1 MRKYFLSFVALAA
14 GLFATSCQESIVEPQ
29 VAGPTTFTVQLPEQ
43 MGTKAIGD
51 AENVNKLLV
60 EVYPAGQESSIYQTV
75 KTISQGKTT
84 IELSLIQDQAYD
96 ILFWAQKNDGYVT
109 VTDGTFG
116 SLRNV
121 PMNNKFSNNDNGAAF
136 FHAEKGF
143 VPTGASKEV
152 KLRRPF
158 AQLNLG
164 TTTES
169 LKTNAGNFELVSSQI
184 TITGVATS
192 FDVFTGEGFG
202 NANVKY
208 VYESANVPNEDLTIG
223 TTPNTTTYD
232 YVSMNYLSVL
242 GNEKDLVTVDATIVV
257 KKGAEEQT
265 ITHTFTSVPVQ
276 ENYRTNIVGNLI
288 SSTNDFNVIIDEGWD
303 GEEYNYIAPGIK
315 LVNGEYHIVSAEGLW
330 SMAES
335 LNASTKSTGHD
346 LNGKTIKLAV
356 DVDLQNKPWTPIK
369 SFTNSGG
376 KAIFDGQGHTIK
388 NLNIENSYRGGIFEY
403 VVGSIKNLNLD
414 GVTITATRQAGAIVG
429 QIYGNITDC
438 SVNNVK
444 ITLTPERISENVYDN
459 GDKVGALAGL
469 VGGKGYSFTG
479 NKATNVTLSAF
490 RDLGGLIG
498 AAHPSTITGNT
509 LENITLIVN
518 KTISYTDEN
527 GNPYA
532 ENANEVLGSQRG
544 GASTI
549 EPNNVTGFKLLHID
563 DSNNETSEVKAA
575 VEAAEEGE
583 TVVIPDSYQGTLPTP
598 KEKITIICEP
608 GTVFEGTSSLNIKGS
623 TLVGATFKNDN
634 GSVVN
639 QTTINGVFEDCT
651 FDGYNGLRSCY
662 AGETVEFINCVFDG
676 DLYGVHFDGGANEV
690 TFENCVFSGFN
701 TFGAQITQLNIIGCT
716 FKALGNNSYNGI
728 NMWGNT
734 KLENCNF
741 EFDGTRTEWID
752 AVHNN
757 KTIEL
762 TDCKVNGEPLS
773 GDIVGDYGN
782 GNIIILD
789 GNYFVKTPSSL
800 LKVCQDVL
808 SDSKNNVTIELG
820 EDIDLSGVE
829 WPAIKTSAAFVLDGK
844 GKTIKNLKTSAVEE
858 HGFSSTAMFSTTRK
872 ATTIKNLVIEGA
884 EITGKGGDNSHGA
897 FLVACNYAELTVSE
911 VTVKNSTISN
921 CDRTGGI
928 VTYLY
933 FKAAT
938 VENCVV
944 EECTIN
950 SIGTAGAILGMNNS
964 NNFTMKGCQV
974 NKTTVSSSE
983 GSNKAG
989 IFIGTWQDA
998 GTLTNEGNTHS
1009 ESKAVNAGVETNNEI
1024 GRHA

>member
-60 EVYPAGQESSIYQTV
+60 EVYPAGQENAIYQTV

-109 VTDGTFG
+109 VTDGEFG

-169 LKTNAGNFELVSSQI
+169 LKTNAGTFELVSSQI

-192 FDVFTGEGFG
+192 FDVFAGEGLG

-444 ITLTPERISENVYDN
+444 ITLTPEFLSEENVYDN

-527 GNPYA
+527 GNPY
-532 ENANEVLGSQRG
+532 EDNANQVLGSQRG
-544 GASTI
+544 GVSTV
-549 EPNNVTGFKLLHID
+549 EDNTVTGYKLLYIEA
-563 DSNNETSEVKAA
+563 SNDETSEVKAA
-575 VEAAEEGE
+575 VEAAQEGE
-583 TVVIPDSYQGTLPTP
+583 TVVIPDSYQGTLPIP
-598 KEKITIICEP
+598 NEKITIICEP

-634 GSVVN
+634 GSSVSG
-639 QTTINGVFEDCT
+639 TINGVFEDCT
-651 FDGYNGLRSCY
+651 FDGSNGLRNCY
-662 AGETVEFINCVFDG
+662 TSENVIFRNCIFDG
-676 DLYGVHFDGGANEV
+676 NTYGVHFDGGANEITFEDCEFKGWNSFARTIKKVTIKNSSFYKSGYGRLRFYQDAIVEGCTFSNDFQGIDCGSGGTENLKLTIKFDGCSENLYDLLVTGTDNKFIIDGTPYYLLDEDSNFDLNGIQENGLTIIGVGDGVRIANTTKYASGSTTGAIWKAITLENLTLTNTVYTMSDGGNSTFIDV
-690 TFENCVFSGFN
+690 TFEKGVREAYGKGVKFTRCIFGSSDAGYALHFQTDGSSEGGLIELAECEFGGGKVHLGGKRAYIFSG
-701 TFGAQITQLNIIGCT
+701 CS
-716 FKALGNNSYNGI
+716 FKAGTDFQVWSNI
-728 NMWGNT
+728 T
-734 KLENCNF
+734 LENCNV
-741 EFDGTRTEWID
+741 DGVDVTSE
-752 AVHNN
+752 N
-757 KTIEL
+757 IETMFPNL
-762 TDCKVNGEPLS
+762 NLEK
-773 GDIVGDYGN
+773 
-782 GNIIILD
+782 
-789 GNYFVKTPSSL
+789 
-800 LKVCQDVL
+800 
-808 SDSKNNVTIELG
+808 VTI
-820 EDIDLSGVE
+820 
-829 WPAIKTSAAFVLDGK
+829 K
-844 GKTIKNLKTSAVEE
+844 
-858 HGFSSTAMFSTTRK
+858 
-872 ATTIKNLVIEGA
+872 
-884 EITGKGGDNSHGA
+884 
-897 FLVACNYAELTVSE
+897 
-911 VTVKNSTISN
+911 
-921 CDRTGGI
+921 
-928 VTYLY
+928 
-933 FKAAT
+933 
-938 VENCVV
+938 
-944 EECTIN
+944 
-950 SIGTAGAILGMNNS
+950 
-964 NNFTMKGCQV
+964 
-974 NKTTVSSSE
+974 
-983 GSNKAG
+983 
-989 IFIGTWQDA
+989 
-998 GTLTNEGNTHS
+998 
-1009 ESKAVNAGVETNNEI
+1009 
-1024 GRHA
+1024 